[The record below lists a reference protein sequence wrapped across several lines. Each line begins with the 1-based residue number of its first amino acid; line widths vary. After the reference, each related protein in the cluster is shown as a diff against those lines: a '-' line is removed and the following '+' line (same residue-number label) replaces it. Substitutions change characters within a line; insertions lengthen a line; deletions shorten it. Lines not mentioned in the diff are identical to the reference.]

1 MRFNHT
7 VRTLIGLYLLIFC
20 TFAKAE
26 PMLNGIGVHQEL
38 GQEQFIGAL
47 FSESLS
53 NNADTLLNN
62 SQAMRIELK
71 IVAADG
77 LTTRRFSNMWI
88 EGMAINN
95 KVEVL
100 TAQADNMVK
109 FSGLF
114 KGRFQAGDH
123 IVFASTPTKGIDIS
137 VNGVVLGNIAD
148 YTFFSMLLTT
158 WIGKVPLSSDYRDSL
173 LKVGDVDA
181 SLRSRYDSIKPSAA
195 RVAEINAWKSGLT
208 AIALAETKQTPKAD
222 EKKASELA
230 TDSLK
235 ETAQVTAKPTI
246 PDLAG
251 GIEKPTLEIP
261 KLNEEEQPA
270 TTPVIADTK
279 PVEPS
284 TPTPVPVEEDEED
297 AAPVFTAQSL
307 VARQVYI
314 SGNLKKIFSKTRYPS
329 NALQKGHAGS
339 VRVAVVIDRQ
349 GKILSMKT
357 LEESKYSSLNKEATN
372 AIKRAAPYPALPD
385 VVTGNTF
392 EFTVPI
398 RFTLPKTQGK

>member
-1 MRFNHT
+1 MRFNNILK
-7 VRTLIGLYLLIFC
+7 TLIGLCLLIFC
-20 TFAKAE
+20 TFTKAE
-26 PMLNGIGVHQEL
+26 PMLNGIGTHQEL
-38 GQEQFIGAL
+38 GKDLFIGAL

-77 LTTRRFSNMWI
+77 FTTRRFSNMWI

-95 KVEVL
+95 KVDVL

-114 KGRFQAGDH
+114 KGRFQTGDH
-123 IVFASTPTKGIDIS
+123 IVFTSTPTKGVDIS

-181 SLRSRYDSIKPSAA
+181 GLRARYDAIKPSVA
-195 RVAEINAWKSGLT
+195 RVAEINGWKTGVAATTVADAKS
-208 AIALAETKQTPKAD
+208 KAD
-222 EKKASELA
+222 EKKAAELA
-230 TDSLK
+230 AAGLK
-235 ETAQVTAKPTI
+235 DAAQTATKPTM
-246 PDLAG
+246 PDLAV
-251 GIEKPTLEIP
+251 GIEKPTLDIP
-261 KLNEEEQPA
+261 KLDAEEQPA
-270 TTPVIADTK
+270 TTATVADTK
-279 PVEPS
+279 PVAA
-284 TPTPVPVEEDEED
+284 TPTTAPTPAEEEEE
-297 AAPVFTAQSL
+297 AAPVLTAQSL

-314 SGNLKKIFSKTRYPS
+314 SGNLKKIFSKTRYPG

-339 VRVAVVIDRQ
+339 VRVAVIIDRQ
-349 GKILSMKT
+349 GNIVSTKT
-357 LEESKYSSLNKEATN
+357 LEESKYSALNKEAVN
-372 AIKRAAPYPALPD
+372 AIKRAAPYPAVPD
-385 VVTGNTF
+385 AVVGNTF

-398 RFTLPKTQGK
+398 RFTLPKQPAKK